1 MTPNFDLKSKKK
13 SIPPCEL
20 QCDIS
25 SLAYSTFANLLDEN
39 VRNSNGSPNSS
50 KKKKHYQIP
59 MLHLLT
65 YAKARED
72 EADYIDHIV
81 EFFEAI
87 DNEFMAQWYFKQKT
101 RLLKGITI
109 VMIGT

>member
-20 QCDIS
+20 YCDIS

-39 VRNSNGSPNSS
+39 VRNGNSSPNSS
-50 KKKKHYQIP
+50 KKKHYQIP

-65 YAKARED
+65 YAKAREE
-72 EADYIDHIV
+72 EADYIGRIV

-87 DNEFMAQWYFKQKT
+87 DKEFMA
-101 RLLKGITI
+101 
-109 VMIGT
+109 